1 MLQTTIEI
9 YNSLS
14 KQKEL
19 LLPIVPEQ
27 IGLYVCGI
35 TVYDFY
41 HLGHARTYLVFDMVV
56 RYLRYRG
63 FKVKYV
69 RNITDIDDKIIQRAL
84 ENNEPYEALTARFIK
99 AVAEDER
106 ALNILEPDV
115 VPRATEFIDAM
126 IHLIG
131 QMIEKDYAYVAPNGD
146 VYYDVLKSKSYGCLA
161 HRDVEDMQAGA
172 RVDVNEAKRNPMD
185 FVLWKSAKPGEPEW
199 NSPWGKGRP
208 GWHTECSAM
217 SLAELGETFDIH
229 GGGADLKFPHHEN
242 ERAQS
247 EAVTAKNPVNIWMHS
262 GFLQINEEKM
272 SKSLGNFLTVRDFL
286 KEYNPEV
293 LRYFTLASHYRS
305 PVEYSDESLHSAV
318 KGLERLYT
326 AIRGLSMN
334 NDRVFNDP
342 AEVAFAQRFE
352 NAMDDDF
359 NTPVAL
365 SILFDIARELNK
377 VRTQDL
383 KQAEAL
389 GGLLKT
395 LASSLGLLYQDPEIF
410 LQSAIQT
417 EVDVQTIQALIQA
430 REEARK
436 TKQWAEADRVRDQLT
451 GLGVVLEDT
460 ATGTL
465 WRKG

>member
-1 MLQTTIEI
+1 
-9 YNSLS
+9 
-14 KQKEL
+14 
-19 LLPIVPEQ
+19 
-27 IGLYVCGI
+27 
-35 TVYDFY
+35 
-41 HLGHARTYLVFDMVV
+41 
-56 RYLRYRG
+56 
-63 FKVKYV
+63 
-69 RNITDIDDKIIQRAL
+69 
-84 ENNEPYEALTARFIK
+84 
-99 AVAEDER
+99 
-106 ALNILEPDV
+106 
-115 VPRATEFIDAM
+115 
-126 IHLIG
+126 
-131 QMIEKDYAYVAPNGD
+131 
-146 VYYDVLKSKSYGCLA
+146 
-161 HRDVEDMQAGA
+161 VEDMQAGA

-185 FVLWKSAKPGEPEW
+185 FVLWKGAKPGEPEW

-247 EAVTAKNPVNIWMHS
+247 ESLTSKNPVNIWMHA

-293 LRYFTLASHYRS
+293 LRYFNLASHYRS
-305 PVEYSDESLHSAV
+305 PVEYSDESLHSAL

-326 AIRGLSMN
+326 AVRGLAMLN
-334 NDRVFNDP
+334 NRVLVDP
-342 AEVAFAQRFE
+342 AQAAFAQRFE

-365 SILFDIARELNK
+365 SILFDIVRELNR

-389 GGLLKT
+389 GSLLKQ
-395 LASSLGLLYQDPEIF
+395 LASSLGLLYQDPEVF

-417 EVDVQTIQALIQA
+417 EVDVHLIQNLIQA
-430 REEARK
+430 REHARK
-436 TKQWAEADRVRDQLT
+436 TKQWAEADRVRDELT
-451 GLGVVLEDT
+451 TLGVVLEDT